1 MRPTNSTSHRPG
13 TATYTKGQDAI
24 GRILDTAFQL
34 AVDEGFE
41 KVTIRRIARELAI
54 SPGNLSYYYAS
65 RSDLLGALLDRVIEG
80 YIAEFQRLRA
90 ERPHS
95 PEDQLRAVI
104 WYVLDDLA
112 TPETTLFFPELWQLA
127 NRDQKASLQM
137 ERMYGAY
144 INALEAIIAQLCADP
159 DPQTHKDL
167 ALVICGNTEGQTM
180 FIGHERPH
188 QARAAQIKALIVE
201 QSVAIVKS
209 KVKSKTNNTRSS
221 SN

>member
-1 MRPTNSTSHRPG
+1 MRPANTTSHRPG
-13 TATYTKGQDAI
+13 TATYPKGQDAI

-34 AVDEGFE
+34 AIDEGFE
-41 KVTIRRIARELAI
+41 KVTVRRIARELGI

-80 YIAEFQRLRA
+80 YIAEFDRLRA
-90 ERPHS
+90 ERKHS
-95 PEDQLRAVI
+95 PEDQLRAVLR
-104 WYVLDDLA
+104 YVLDDLS

-127 NRDQKASLQM
+127 NRDPKTSAQM

-144 INALEAIIAQLCADP
+144 LGTLEAIISLLCADP

-167 ALVICGNTEGQTM
+167 ALVLCGNTEGQTI

-188 QARAAQIKALIVE
+188 RARASQIKSLVVE
-201 QSVAIVKS
+201 QSIALVKS
-209 KVKSKTNNTRSS
+209 AAKNARSLQ
-221 SN
+221 N